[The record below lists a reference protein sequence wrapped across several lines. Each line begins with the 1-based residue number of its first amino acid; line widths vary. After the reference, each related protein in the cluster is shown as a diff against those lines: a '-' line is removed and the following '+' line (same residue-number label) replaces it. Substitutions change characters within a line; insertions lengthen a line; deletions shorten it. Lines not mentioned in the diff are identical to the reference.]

1 LQVRDLAQETLLIR
15 ASPLPAGAQSHSTD
29 GDRADATRA
38 AAGDLRAYERLY
50 RTHLAKTYSLV
61 RRMAGE
67 EHADELTQDVF
78 VRVWQKLG
86 SFRGDSA
93 FGTWLH
99 RLAVNVVLE
108 WMRSRRHERFRH
120 QGDPEVVFQAMSGP
134 PSRPD
139 VTLDF
144 EAAMERLPEGAR
156 EVFVLHDVEGHTHVE
171 IGALLEISPG
181 TSKAQ
186 LHRARMLMRRFL
198 SQQGP
203 ARHLDDGNERRE
215 HDGSLG

>member
-38 AAGDLRAYERLY
+38 AAGDVRAYERLY
-50 RTHLAKTYSLV
+50 RTHLSKTYSLV
-61 RRMAGE
+61 RRMVGPDD
-67 EHADELTQDVF
+67 ADELTQDVF

-108 WMRSRRHERFRH
+108 WMRSRRHEKLRH
-120 QGDPEVVFQAMSGP
+120 QGDPDAVFQTMSGM

-144 EAAMERLPEGAR
+144 EAAMAQLPEGAR
-156 EVFVLHDVEGHTHVE
+156 DVFVLHDVEGHTHLE
-171 IGALLEISPG
+171 IGSLLEISPG

-198 SQQGP
+198 TVRAS
-203 ARHLDDGNERRE
+203 AHSYERNDRGE
-215 HDGSLG
+215 DNGSVD